1 MTDDE
6 IINAYLPN
14 VRYATGNVVDTESDD
29 LLKMYMSACLTE
41 LRSNGVIQSTLEKD
55 KRIGSCFIMYVKDNQ
70 NLESGKTSLSEE
82 FTILV
87 KSLSLIREEVV

>member
-6 IINAYLPN
+6 IINTYLPN

-41 LRSNGVIQSTLEKD
+41 LRNNGVIQSTLEED